1 MSAPIAP
8 SWKQEQPKAADA
20 VETLPVEQAAVEPA
34 AVEQAAVEQT
44 TAEQPQ
50 ADAGTDTP
58 KESSE

>member
-1 MSAPIAP
+1 MSAPVAP

-34 AVEQAAVEQT
+34 AVEQT

-50 ADAGTDTP
+50 TDAGTDTP